1 MARASFG
8 MHPGRVLREEFMEPA
23 GVDAE
28 TLARALD
35 VEPARIAMLVSGAAP
50 VSCDTALRLARCFRT
65 TANFWLGL
73 QTAHDLD
80 TARAEHGAEIATRVQ
95 PIGLALAT

>member
-1 MARASFG
+1 
-8 MHPGRVLREEFMEPA
+8 MHPGRVLREEFMVPA
-23 GVDAE
+23 GIDDG
-28 TLARALD
+28 TLARMLD
-35 VEPARIAMLVSGAAP
+35 VEPLRISLVVAGAAP
-50 VSCDTALRLARCFRT
+50 VSSEIALQLARCFRT